1 MRTIWKVIFITGS
14 IVFCFLFFLSNSS
27 CDAPWRKE
35 VQEADLYDVDL
46 TKTDDG
52 VYTGQHSYRDYMYI
66 VQAEVVDHL
75 IVEIEIIDWDPND
88 ARTAALAIFDRVIEH
103 QSLCVDAITGAT
115 TASKL
120 YLLCLEDAFPYLQS
134 NKCPEWEYE

>member
-1 MRTIWKVIFITGS
+1 MRVSWKVIFFTGIIS
-14 IVFCFLFFLSNSS
+14 LCALFFLSNSS
-27 CDAPWRKE
+27 CDTPWRKE

-46 TKTDDG
+46 LKTDDG

-66 VQAEVVDHL
+66 VQAEVADHQIVD
-75 IVEIEIIDWDPND
+75 IEIVDWDPND
-88 ARTAALAIFDRVIEH
+88 ARTAALAIFDRVIEN

-120 YLLCLEDAFPYLQS
+120 YLLCLEDAFPYHKS
-134 NKCPEWEYE
+134 DECPEWEYE

>member
-1 MRTIWKVIFITGS
+1 MRVNWKIITITVT
-14 IVFCFLFFLSNSS
+14 IVLCSLFFLSSSS

-35 VQEADLYDVDL
+35 VQEADLYDIDL
-46 TKTDDG
+46 LKTDDG
-52 VYTGQHSYRDYMYI
+52 VYTGQHSYRDFMYR
-66 VQAEVVDHL
+66 VRAEVVDHQ
-75 IVEIEIIDWDPND
+75 IVEIEIVDWDPND

-120 YLLCLEDAFPYLQS
+120 YLLCLEDAFPYLKS
-134 NKCPEWEYE
+134 NECPEWEYE